1 TAYKH
6 ETKIND
12 KLEPLNSG
20 TFTGDWA
27 AAYAYKAT
35 GKELDGV
42 PVVQTIQTVTS
53 TGGKE
58 TETAQSVYK
67 GYDFSSLTGPV
78 TMDTVPSVEAR
89 SLGYS
94 QLPMQADT
102 AGGWFWSDVVVP
114 AGSVLQFAWSK
125 TVEPAWNYLNDNV
138 VKPAQNYL
146 NDNIVNPIVNWGST
160 PQEMM
165 GDVIDPKTGKH
176 QLGLVTINSP
186 SNWERAWEWWVDNA
200 GGGNP
205 TTAQQVAIGT
215 GFVVAAPVAVYVG
228 GTATGAAAIS
238 YAGSVAG
245 SFVTRQMAKR
255 IITDAVIGHG
265 GILAGRETYSLMSDG
280 KLYTPGLNDFGYDLD
295 NPNKLDGIVVPFAL
309 NIAMGELGRVPL
321 EMAFGAPLT
330 KSGFAGLSGW
340 LGSKPAAAA
349 LPAARTIGEG
359 IPRALLQLPKD
370 MAVSGTVIMA
380 ADNIHSIAAEGSYLN
395 SAQALSSYESGMML
409 GAGVRFA
416 ALGLGTLAGA
426 AGTSA
431 VLARARNA
439 VVPLAESNTRSGRL
453 ISRFGSKME
462 KPAIWGNNIK
472 ERAIAFGWKQPET
485 LPISVKTTGGFV
497 AIGPVYTAVNLLGFD
512 QNGVRTKI
520 YDALVNNKGSLSAV
534 LTDPMIVYS
543 VDQDGNLKY
552 TSVLQYAAIDTANFA
567 KMSVYLPTFLG
578 IAAVPHTIT
587 ANKAIQAFA
596 TEHSFQNLG
605 RILKTYLK
613 GGSYDD
619 IIISNLAKREA
630 AGQAAGFG
638 INSIENAAFVATTL
652 GVNNNI
658 FYTAFKALGFPEQEA
673 QTWAG
678 HASFISLVFLPVY
691 SGTRITAQQEKA
703 VADLLTGE
711 GYSKVTLKRTADPLA
726 YRITAQD
733 KTGMPVELESR
744 LSVSAEQG
752 NTAASVIVFPKTEA
766 GNDGIGVF
774 RLSTGTTNEVEVGK
788 EYTVKL
794 PAYLAKEVPA
804 SRLTEEITNS
814 AADTVKEDRSYVAM
828 TKDGLLGV
836 RAGEQTGV
844 APEMLRN
851 EIAVYGVK
859 QQLKEQGLN
868 NWELY
873 EIASGKN
880 ADVQAVAFG
889 GKKIAGQEY
898 AQGSVEAGVRDV
910 NSAVH
915 ALLNERMYTM
925 PGSELLNIAL
935 NGVVGDKQMGV
946 NPDTKQIIK
955 NIQEAAVGVISARAV
970 LSGDKGLLKDYIEGK
985 DLQIESGKDG
995 LTVLQERIELRRD
1008 LGVKV
1013 ESSLRNDY
1021 LRALDNTIDAGD
1033 KPAAAKIL
1041 DNTIDAGDKP
1051 ASAKIEE
1058 KVTGRAKYGFELE
1071 PELKAEYKAAALE
1084 YLSRLNDNRPVTSR
1098 LTSWQL
1104 EELAG
1109 ALVNAGQRLSAGKD
1123 VMALNAVTQI
1133 KQLSQAQ
1140 KEQIYWN
1147 KGAKELAYRS
1157 VDQSQDAAVKNA
1169 VEKFNEDATAKS
1181 AMSELMGM
1189 LTEKYKKEGGEFD
1202 FKALKSRKGN
1212 QFTEI
1217 LKAISGGPES
1227 MIQKADTGD
1236 GKTAVIIPISQ
1247 AFLALL
1253 GIKSVG
1259 LYATEAK

>member
-1 TAYKH
+1 
-6 ETKIND
+6 
-12 KLEPLNSG
+12 
-20 TFTGDWA
+20 
-27 AAYAYKAT
+27 
-35 GKELDGV
+35 
-42 PVVQTIQTVTS
+42 
-53 TGGKE
+53 
-58 TETAQSVYK
+58 
-67 GYDFSSLTGPV
+67 
-78 TMDTVPSVEAR
+78 
-89 SLGYS
+89 
-94 QLPMQADT
+94 
-102 AGGWFWSDVVVP
+102 
-114 AGSVLQFAWSK
+114 
-125 TVEPAWNYLNDNV
+125 
-138 VKPAQNYL
+138 
-146 NDNIVNPIVNWGST
+146 
-160 PQEMM
+160 
-165 GDVIDPKTGKH
+165 
-176 QLGLVTINSP
+176 
-186 SNWERAWEWWVDNA
+186 VDNA

-534 LTDPMIVYS
+534 LTDPDVFREIAYFKLPRSATGRRSANSPNV
-543 VDQDGNLKY
+543 
-552 TSVLQYAAIDTANFA
+552 VLLSFFCIDRCQ
-567 KMSVYLPTFLG
+567 
-578 IAAVPHTIT
+578 HTIT
-587 ANKAIQAFA
+587 ANKEIQAFA

-619 IIISNLAKREA
+619 IIISKLAKREA

-828 TKDGLLGV
+828 TRDGLLGV

-985 DLQIESGKDG
+985 DLQIESG
-995 LTVLQERIELRRD
+995 
-1008 LGVKV
+1008 
-1013 ESSLRNDY
+1013 N
-1021 LRALDNTIDAGD
+1021 
-1033 KPAAAKIL
+1033 
-1041 DNTIDAGDKP
+1041 
-1051 ASAKIEE
+1051 
-1058 KVTGRAKYGFELE
+1058 TGRMQADKLGDS
-1071 PELKAEYKAAALE
+1071 A
-1084 YLSRLNDNRPVTSR
+1084 LSRIFV
-1098 LTSWQL
+1098 
-1104 EELAG
+1104 
-1109 ALVNAGQRLSAGKD
+1109 KD
-1123 VMALNAVTQI
+1123 
-1133 KQLSQAQ
+1133 
-1140 KEQIYWN
+1140 
-1147 KGAKELAYRS
+1147 
-1157 VDQSQDAAVKNA
+1157 DAA
-1169 VEKFNEDATAKS
+1169 
-1181 AMSELMGM
+1181 
-1189 LTEKYKKEGGEFD
+1189 
-1202 FKALKSRKGN
+1202 RW
-1212 QFTEI
+1212 
-1217 LKAISGGPES
+1217 
-1227 MIQKADTGD
+1227 
-1236 GKTAVIIPISQ
+1236 
-1247 AFLALL
+1247 
-1253 GIKSVG
+1253 IKR
-1259 LYATEAK
+1259 